1 MKSETKKIVSF
12 VLGYLATFLFVRDEQ
27 YLQFIS
33 FIIFIGLVV
42 FWRNEFCQWIKLKYK
57 LFKNIRSKSY
67 FFITD
72 NGYKTDLKKRRD
84 LGSAIYELTNI
95 GLLTIIIILSF
106 INKIFGVQLTGL
118 GRWLIF
124 GGTVVAMFGILFA
137 IRNYL
142 TGLYYYLLPWIV
154 ILCTVDYV
162 HSYSNIKAII
172 IFIVAVLISYI
183 LLTLSLPLHSLRKI
197 TNGTWIFGVLTTLLI
212 PLLLEYIF
220 KYYMMDTIRGELI
233 SKPIT
238 VELLEKSNISTDI
251 IAFVKVNPIIIE
263 LINRFRDMSVSY
275 ELDSMGNELSV
286 VRFLVLTSYSLGN
299 IIITLKIKLGE
310 SKAEDIYSKIKS
322 AQNVKYSELRDCIF
336 YGGKEYED
344 KIMGS
349 PVFESIILSEEEK
362 FDKYIENAWWI
373 KYPSKF
379 IRRCS
384 SILKKLI

>member
-336 YGGKEYED
+336 TVVRNM
-344 KIMGS
+344 KI
-349 PVFESIILSEEEK
+349 K
-362 FDKYIENAWWI
+362 
-373 KYPSKF
+373 
-379 IRRCS
+379 
-384 SILKKLI
+384 